1 MGAVLDVYDL
11 ERIEVLKGPQ
21 GNLYGRNTIGG
32 AIRYITRDPSDEVR
46 ASVEG
51 KIGSFDRRE
60 VKANVSGPLV
70 DNLLYGGVAIS
81 RVKQNGYQ
89 TNVVDGKK
97 YGETNSWAGRATLK
111 VTPTQNFSAKWVTDF
126 AYDNGRPE
134 LAKRISTS
142 PVYAAGTPSDPVNNP
157 NSIGKDDISFA
168 ATAPLNWYTKAIT
181 HALTLNWEINDQ
193 WSVKSVSA
201 YRYVGNRLVQDL
213 DGSATFGLETD
224 QTRMNASKSQEFQAN
239 FAGDGVDGVMGFYY
253 FKEREPN
260 TQFTSFYP
268 PVAGISFTRDAAT
281 VADNTSKALYT
292 SWDFDLSDSWHFTAG
307 ARQNWDHSEAK
318 FSQTEFYPSFGN
330 LFVDYGTTNFARSW
344 RKFTKTFRLSYDVS
358 PDTMTYIGVSEG
370 YKQGGFNTNGGSLA
384 IALGRAG
391 FDPEMVRTYTA
402 GFKTTQLSNTLRVNA
417 EWFYNDY
424 RDKLLAVISA
434 NPVNPAQVL
443 QVNENA
449 GGVHTTGVDIDL
461 NWSTPI
467 DGLVINGGIGYL
479 QAVVDSYK
487 ASQWNSTGTGL
498 INPQQ
503 AQNFR
508 MAFSPRWTAILSPV
522 YTLDLAEAGK
532 LQFAGTANY
541 RDKEYMVSP
550 TNITQGYAQDTIS
563 DARVIYNANISW
575 TTKDEQWRVAL
586 EGRNLSNERVLA
598 DGFNIGSTLFALG
611 GYNEPRTWGASVRYQ
626 MK

>member
-1 MGAVLDVYDL
+1 
-11 ERIEVLKGPQ
+11 
-21 GNLYGRNTIGG
+21 
-32 AIRYITRDPSDEVR
+32 
-46 ASVEG
+46 
-51 KIGSFDRRE
+51 
-60 VKANVSGPLV
+60 
-70 DNLLYGGVAIS
+70 
-81 RVKQNGYQ
+81 
-89 TNVVDGKK
+89 
-97 YGETNSWAGRATLK
+97 
-111 VTPTQNFSAKWVTDF
+111 
-126 AYDNGRPE
+126 
-134 LAKRISTS
+134 
-142 PVYAAGTPSDPVNNP
+142 
-157 NSIGKDDISFA
+157 
-168 ATAPLNWYTKAIT
+168 
-181 HALTLNWEINDQ
+181 
-193 WSVKSVSA
+193 
-201 YRYVGNRLVQDL
+201 
-213 DGSATFGLETD
+213 
-224 QTRMNASKSQEFQAN
+224 
-239 FAGDGVDGVMGFYY
+239 
-253 FKEREPN
+253 
-260 TQFTSFYP
+260 
-268 PVAGISFTRDAAT
+268 
-281 VADNTSKALYT
+281 
-292 SWDFDLSDSWHFTAG
+292 
-307 ARQNWDHSEAK
+307 
-318 FSQTEFYPSFGN
+318 
-330 LFVDYGTTNFARSW
+330 
-344 RKFTKTFRLSYDVS
+344 
-358 PDTMTYIGVSEG
+358 
-370 YKQGGFNTNGGSLA
+370 
-384 IALGRAG
+384 
-391 FDPEMVRTYTA
+391 MVRTYTA

-417 EWFYNDY
+417 EWFYNEY